1 MTTESYEVIAL
12 RYASRMAT
20 RSAVFLNYHL
30 YDEPDGPIQMDYYV
44 WVIRSSERTIVVD
57 TGYSELGGRNRNR
70 GHIIHPVELLKQFG
84 TDPADVDTLVITH
97 AHYDH
102 IGNLEAFPRARVLI
116 TEAERDFWRGPTAGR
131 LLLHHS
137 CEDSELATL
146 EQIDRAGRLQAF
158 SGRAEIAPGISAIE
172 VGGHTHG
179 QCILT
184 VPTSDGLVLLASD
197 AAHYYEEI
205 DDDKPFVVAEDLD
218 KMYRGF
224 DLIRSLIRNDNAV
237 LLPGHDPDVM
247 HRHRPLDGPLAEHG
261 IIIGRHPEE
270 AS

>member
-12 RYASRMAT
+12 RYASRMTT

-30 YDEPDGPIQMDYYV
+30 YDEADGPIQMDYYV
-44 WVIRSSERTIVVD
+44 WVIRNSERTIVVD
-57 TGYSELGGRNRNR
+57 TGYSEAGGRNRNR

-84 TDPADVDTLVITH
+84 VDPGVVDTLVITH

-102 IGNLEAFPRARVLI
+102 IGNLEAFPTARVVI
-116 TEAERDFWRGPTAGR
+116 TESERDFWRGPTGGR

-137 CEDSELATL
+137 CEDSELAAL
-146 EQIDRAGRLQAF
+146 EQIDREGRLYAF
-158 SGRAEIAPGISAIE
+158 SGSTEIAPDIWATE

-179 QCILT
+179 QSILT
-184 VPTSDGLVLLASD
+184 VPTSEGLVLLASD

-205 DDDKPFVVAEDLD
+205 DADKPFIVAEDLD

-224 DLIRSLIRNDNAV
+224 DLMRSVIENDNAI

-247 HRHRPLDGPLAEHG
+247 HRHQPLDGPLAEHG
-261 IIIGRHPEE
+261 IVIGHDIKE